1 MELYTVV
8 NDAVDMRAIK
18 TRNHSKSWKY
28 GYDAKYD
35 IVVISKDGT
44 IGEIYD
50 INGLKIALPHP
61 PLDVITKNK
70 RWEPELYPKDLSRI
84 KTIFDWN
91 KRDNAFKDQWV
102 EYIEGEFDK
111 RELGHWF
118 INRDKKTYITGSHY
132 MYLQWTKIDVGHP
145 EFRESNRIK
154 GHTVCAT

>member
-8 NDAVDMRAIK
+8 NDAVDMRAINTK
-18 TRNHSKSWKY
+18 NHSKSWKY

-70 RWEPELYPKDLSRI
+70 RWEPHTYPKDLSRI

-91 KRDNAFKDQWV
+91 KG
-102 EYIEGEFDK
+102 ITPS
-111 RELGHWF
+111 
-118 INRDKKTYITGSHY
+118 KTSGWNI
-132 MYLQWTKIDVGHP
+132 
-145 EFRESNRIK
+145 
-154 GHTVCAT
+154 

>member
-18 TRNHSKSWKY
+18 TKNHSKSWKY

-61 PLDVITKNK
+61 PSKVDTKHDK
-70 RWEPELYPKDLSRI
+70 WVPHQYPKELSRI

-102 EYIEGEFDK
+102 DYVESEFDK

-118 INRDKKTYITGSHY
+118 ANNKKKTYITGNHY

-145 EFRESNRIK
+145 
-154 GHTVCAT
+154 